1 MYLKGGC
8 ENGQGLSGGWCLRQE
23 RGGLPQKRPCATAL
37 GALWGVRW
45 HQGKGPDSA
54 QPRVPGFQAGGLS

>member
-8 ENGQGLSGGWCLRQE
+8 ENGQGLSGGWCLRPE
-23 RGGLPQKRPCATAL
+23 RGGPPQ
-37 GALWGVRW
+37 
-45 HQGKGPDSA
+45 KGPDSA